1 MRKKRERGGRKW
13 ERVREQE
20 SQSGKR
26 LLLRFV
32 PKIVKLEF
40 RGEAL
45 KALIRVDEKLISLL
59 PSLLLLTFDDFAP
72 KTDKNLPLWSSKA
85 SLFDLFM
92 GNKIGRKVSEWNVA
106 TFVCLVAAAA
116 ENFSPC
122 QKFLTSLIF
131 WAEDVFVAKVV
142 VLDSQNVFFLIL

>member
-1 MRKKRERGGRKW
+1 MRKGARKGERG
-13 ERVREQE
+13 QE

-40 RGEAL
+40 RGEAS

-92 GNKIGRKVSEWNVA
+92 GNKIGRKVSE
-106 TFVCLVAAAA
+106 
-116 ENFSPC
+116 
-122 QKFLTSLIF
+122 
-131 WAEDVFVAKVV
+131 
-142 VLDSQNVFFLIL
+142 

>member
-1 MRKKRERGGRKW
+1 M
-13 ERVREQE
+13 
-20 SQSGKR
+20 
-26 LLLRFV
+26 
-32 PKIVKLEF
+32 KLEF
-40 RGEAL
+40 RGEAS

-72 KTDKNLPLWSSKA
+72 KTFDKNLPLWSSKA

-92 GNKIGRKVSEWNVA
+92 GNKIGRKVSEWTVA

-122 QKFLTSLIF
+122 QNFLTSLIF
-131 WAEDVFVAKVV
+131 
-142 VLDSQNVFFLIL
+142 

>member
-1 MRKKRERGGRKW
+1 M
-13 ERVREQE
+13 REQE

-59 PSLLLLTFDDFAP
+59 P
-72 KTDKNLPLWSSKA
+72 
-85 SLFDLFM
+85 
-92 GNKIGRKVSEWNVA
+92 
-106 TFVCLVAAAA
+106 
-116 ENFSPC
+116 
-122 QKFLTSLIF
+122 
-131 WAEDVFVAKVV
+131 FVAVV
-142 VLDSQNVFFLIL
+142 AVVDV

>member
-1 MRKKRERGGRKW
+1 MRKGG

-40 RGEAL
+40 RGEAS

-92 GNKIGRKVSEWNVA
+92 GNKIGRKVSE
-106 TFVCLVAAAA
+106 
-116 ENFSPC
+116 
-122 QKFLTSLIF
+122 
-131 WAEDVFVAKVV
+131 
-142 VLDSQNVFFLIL
+142 